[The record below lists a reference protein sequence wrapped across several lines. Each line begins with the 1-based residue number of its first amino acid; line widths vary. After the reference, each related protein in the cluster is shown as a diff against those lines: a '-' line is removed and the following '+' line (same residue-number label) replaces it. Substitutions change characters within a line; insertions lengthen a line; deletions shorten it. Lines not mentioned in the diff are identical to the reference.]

1 MSLAEGN
8 AVVSAAGAQ
17 GLALRSNVVGADEDD
32 AQSIAAQAT
41 TVGAAGMQGITLQ
54 NTVLRV
60 GEAETQSIAQPVAGV
75 NAAGIDDV
83 RTMMQQILQS
93 VGVTQQ
99 AVGEIQK
106 QQKEQQQQLQETKE
120 LLQKQQKEQQQQL
133 QETKELLCKALAAQ
147 EQHVQSSNDEQK
159 VLRSKLFI
167 VTDGLG
173 KMEENL
179 HVLAQQTTSEQAR
192 ARAQE
197 QKLQEEMEKLRGNE
211 MQQLHKDLQA
221 LRHELQKCRGNEE
234 RLQQS
239 CEDVQAQAQ
248 EQLQRLH
255 ELERLR
261 SNEEAELVRLTA
273 DRLLAFEHELQKL
286 RGNEEPPRLLKEAET
301 IQDELLG
308 KYNVLWRTYST
319 EACAMEHVQAQLQ
332 AHEQQLKK
340 LHEQE
345 KVRSRDQGCGRAEQ
359 QQQLQETLAICER
372 KLQEALAKLKG
383 GESRVMSTLEQER
396 AREGQLRR
404 KVEEL
409 TRMIETMCNEQ
420 AKLKEA
426 TRHLQE
432 AEDQRAGERVKGEI
446 QASATVK
453 AQDRRVASTTP
464 GASTTSA
471 LDTPLRYPFTT
482 EAGGRVTCK
491 ERAHVDTVKTQDRV
505 LEFTALGATTAAAAD
520 TRSPTTAVALDTPVC
535 MTKGNAT
542 TNTPLKGGARLANVS
557 TTSDESVN
565 VSTTSDESVNVST
578 TSDDSVKR
586 KIRHYVY
593 YTRDWDFARKEKLEM
608 LLEMLQ
614 WQYARG
620 ESVLIFVATE
630 SEAYL
635 LEDVL
640 LSIQFDVLSIA
651 GSIKG
656 NRGQSERGQALKI
669 FRDGH
674 HPGPKVLIAT
684 DESVG
689 SAEDIPTVDIVVS
702 YDMPDTIEEY
712 ERRIGRARSNGM
724 ATSFFTPEDAHLA
737 RDLERTL
744 IYVQQEVPRFLKVM
758 RVARFSY
765 QEGDHVVSLID
776 FHGVRKGDVGL
787 VLGPCCDK
795 KKVDWAERMQVSF
808 GKGRQTEKCDY
819 VRWHMRMAD
828 EHEVG
833 SWEHVYDYDQR
844 LVSKWA
850 PLGSRATTVAGR
862 GRNRIQEGA
871 ESVSLA
877 RLRRTHASRFVE

>member
-1 MSLAEGN
+1 
-8 AVVSAAGAQ
+8 VVSAAGAQ

-32 AQSIAAQAT
+32 AQIIAAQAT
-41 TVGAAGMQGITLQ
+41 TVGAAGMQGITRQ
-54 NTVLRV
+54 NTLLRS

-133 QETKELLCKALAAQ
+133 QETKELLRKALAAQ

-211 MQQLHKDLQA
+211 MQQVHKDLQA

-255 ELERLR
+255 ELEKLR

-345 KVRSRDQGCGRAEQ
+345 KARSRDQGCGRSEQ
-359 QQQLQETLAICER
+359 QQQLQETMAICER

-396 AREGQLRR
+396 VREGQLRR

-409 TRMIETMCNEQ
+409 TRMIEMMCNEQ

-432 AEDQRAGERVKGEI
+432 AEDQRAGERVKGEE

-453 AQDRRVASTTP
+453 AQDRRVASMTP

-482 EAGGRVTCK
+482 EAGGRVTFTTEAGGRVTCN

-542 TNTPLKGGARLANVS
+542 ANTPLKGGARLANVS
-557 TTSDESVN
+557 TTSDEF
-565 VSTTSDESVNVST
+565 VNVST

-593 YTRDWDFARKEKLEM
+593 YTRGGDLARKEKLEM
-608 LLEMLQ
+608 LQ
-614 WQYARG
+614 WQCARG

-702 YDMPDTIEEY
+702 YDMPDTIDEY
-712 ERRIGRARSNGM
+712 ERRIWRARNNGM

-744 IYVQQEVPRFLKVM
+744 INAQQEVPRFLKEM

-808 GKGRQTEKCDY
+808 GRGRQTEKCDY

-828 EHEVG
+828 EHEVAA
-833 SWEHVYDYDQR
+833 WEHVYVYDQR
-844 LVSKWA
+844 NSKFEVVAATSQKA
-850 PLGSRATTVAGR
+850 PPRFGFEV
-862 GRNRIQEGA
+862 GA
-871 ESVSLA
+871 A
-877 RLRRTHASRFVE
+877 R

>member
-17 GLALRSNVVGADEDD
+17 GLALRSNVVGADEGD
-32 AQSIAAQAT
+32 AQIIAAQAT
-41 TVGAAGMQGITLQ
+41 TVGAAGMQGITRQ
-54 NTVLRV
+54 NTLLRA

-133 QETKELLCKALAAQ
+133 QETKELLRKALAAQ
-147 EQHVQSSNDEQK
+147 EQHVKSSNDEQK

-255 ELERLR
+255 ELEKLR

-409 TRMIETMCNEQ
+409 TRMIEMMCNEQ

-432 AEDQRAGERVKGEI
+432 AEDQRAGERVKGEE

-482 EAGGRVTCK
+482 EAGGRVTFTTEAGGRVTCN

-542 TNTPLKGGARLANVS
+542 ANTPLKGGARLANVS
-557 TTSDESVN
+557 TTSDEF
-565 VSTTSDESVNVST
+565 VNVST

-593 YTRDWDFARKEKLEM
+593 YTRGGDLGRQEKLEI
-608 LLEMLQ
+608 LQ
-614 WQYARG
+614 WQCARG
-620 ESVLIFVATE
+620 KSVLIFVATE

-651 GSIKG
+651 GSIKD

-702 YDMPDTIEEY
+702 YDMPDTIDEY
-712 ERRIGRARSNGM
+712 ERRIWRARNNGM

-744 IYVQQEVPRFLKVM
+744 INAQQEVPRFLKEM

-833 SWEHVYDYDQR
+833 AWEHVYVYDQR
-844 LVSKWA
+844 NSKE
-850 PLGSRATTVAGR
+850 LRGGRRYVAEGDTALWFRSGR
-862 GRNRIQEGA
+862 
-871 ESVSLA
+871 
-877 RLRRTHASRFVE
+877 H

>member
-1 MSLAEGN
+1 
-8 AVVSAAGAQ
+8 
-17 GLALRSNVVGADEDD
+17 VVGADEDD
-32 AQSIAAQAT
+32 AQIIAAQAT
-41 TVGAAGMQGITLQ
+41 TVGAAGMQGITRQ
-54 NTVLRV
+54 NTLLRA

-133 QETKELLCKALAAQ
+133 QETKELLRKALAAQ

-255 ELERLR
+255 ELEKLR

-409 TRMIETMCNEQ
+409 TRMIEMMCNEQ

-432 AEDQRAGERVKGEI
+432 AEDQRAGERVKGEE

-482 EAGGRVTCK
+482 EAGGRVTFTTEAGGRVTCN

-542 TNTPLKGGARLANVS
+542 ANTPLKGGARLANVS
-557 TTSDESVN
+557 TTSDEF
-565 VSTTSDESVNVST
+565 VNVST

-593 YTRDWDFARKEKLEM
+593 YTRGGDLARKEKLEM
-608 LLEMLQ
+608 LQ
-614 WQYARG
+614 WQCARG

-689 SAEDIPTVDIVVS
+689 SSEDIPTVDIVVS
-702 YDMPDTIEEY
+702 YDMPDTIDEY
-712 ERRIGRARSNGM
+712 ERRIWRARNNGM

-744 IYVQQEVPRFLKVM
+744 INAQQEVPRFLKEM

-833 SWEHVYDYDQR
+833 AWEHVYVYDQR
-844 LVSKWA
+844 NSKE
-850 PLGSRATTVAGR
+850 LRGGRRYVAEGDTALWFRSGR
-862 GRNRIQEGA
+862 
-871 ESVSLA
+871 
-877 RLRRTHASRFVE
+877 H

>member
-8 AVVSAAGAQ
+8 AVVDAVVSAAGAQGLAAQ

-120 LLQKQQKEQQQQL
+120 LLR
-133 QETKELLCKALAAQ
+133 KALAAQ

-409 TRMIETMCNEQ
+409 TRMIEMMCNEQ

-482 EAGGRVTCK
+482 EAGGRVTCN

-565 VSTTSDESVNVST
+565 VSTTSD
-578 TSDDSVKR
+578 DSVKR

-593 YTRDWDFARKEKLEM
+593 YTRGGDLGRQEK
-608 LLEMLQ
+608 LEMLQ
-614 WQYARG
+614 WQCARG

-656 NRGQSERGQALKI
+656 NRGQSEREQALRI

-684 DESVG
+684 DESVD

-744 IYVQQEVPRFLKVM
+744 IYVQQEVPRFLKEM
-758 RVARFSY
+758 RVARCTRFSY

-795 KKVDWAERMQVSF
+795 KKVDWADRMQVSF

-833 SWEHVYDYDQR
+833 AWEHVYVYDQR
-844 LVSKWA
+844 NSKE
-850 PLGSRATTVAGR
+850 LRGGRRYVAEGDTALWFRSGR
-862 GRNRIQEGA
+862 
-871 ESVSLA
+871 
-877 RLRRTHASRFVE
+877 H

>member
-1 MSLAEGN
+1 MSLA
-8 AVVSAAGAQ
+8 AVVSAAGAQGLAAQ

-167 VTDGLG
+167 VADGLG

-432 AEDQRAGERVKGEI
+432 AEDQRAGERVKGEE
-446 QASATVK
+446 QASDTVK

-565 VSTTSDESVNVST
+565 VSTTSD
-578 TSDDSVKR
+578 DSVKR

-593 YTRDWDFARKEKLEM
+593 YTRGGDLGRQEKLEI
-608 LLEMLQ
+608 LQ
-614 WQYARG
+614 WQCARG
-620 ESVLIFVATE
+620 KSVLVFVATE

-656 NRGQSERGQALKI
+656 NRGQSEREQALRI

-819 VRWHMRMAD
+819 VRWHMRMAN

-833 SWEHVYDYDQR
+833 AWEHVYDYDQR
-844 LVSKWA
+844 NSKFKVVA
-850 PLGSRATTVAGR
+850 ATSQKAALRFGFEV
-862 GRNRIQEGA
+862 GA
-871 ESVSLA
+871 A
-877 RLRRTHASRFVE
+877 R

>member
-32 AQSIAAQAT
+32 AQIIAAQAT
-41 TVGAAGMQGITLQ
+41 TVGAAGMQGITRQ
-54 NTVLRV
+54 NTLLRA

-133 QETKELLCKALAAQ
+133 QETKELLRKALAAQ

-255 ELERLR
+255 ELEKLR

-345 KVRSRDQGCGRAEQ
+345 KVRSRAQGCGRAEQ

-409 TRMIETMCNEQ
+409 TRMIEMMCNEQ

-432 AEDQRAGERVKGEI
+432 AEDQRAGERVKGEE

-482 EAGGRVTCK
+482 EAGGRVTFTTEAGGRVTCN

-542 TNTPLKGGARLANVS
+542 ANTPLKGGARLANVS
-557 TTSDESVN
+557 TTSDEF
-565 VSTTSDESVNVST
+565 VNVST

-593 YTRDWDFARKEKLEM
+593 YTRGGDLARKEKLEM
-608 LLEMLQ
+608 LQ
-614 WQYARG
+614 WQCARG

-689 SAEDIPTVDIVVS
+689 SSEDIPTVDIVVS
-702 YDMPDTIEEY
+702 YDMPDTIDEY
-712 ERRIGRARSNGM
+712 ERRIWRARNNGM

-744 IYVQQEVPRFLKVM
+744 INAQQEVPRFLKEM

-828 EHEVG
+828 DHEVAA
-833 SWEHVYDYDQR
+833 WEHVYVYDQR
-844 LVSKWA
+844 NSKFEVVAATSQKA
-850 PLGSRATTVAGR
+850 PPRFGFEV
-862 GRNRIQEGA
+862 GA
-871 ESVSLA
+871 A
-877 RLRRTHASRFVE
+877 R

>member
-17 GLALRSNVVGADEDD
+17 GLALRSNVVGADEGD
-32 AQSIAAQAT
+32 AQIIAAQAT
-41 TVGAAGMQGITLQ
+41 TVGAAGMQGITRQ
-54 NTVLRV
+54 NTLLRA

-120 LLQKQQKEQQQQL
+120 LLR
-133 QETKELLCKALAAQ
+133 KALAAQ

-409 TRMIETMCNEQ
+409 TRMIEMMCNEQ

-432 AEDQRAGERVKGEI
+432 AEDQRAGERVKGEE

-482 EAGGRVTCK
+482 EAGGRVTCN

-542 TNTPLKGGARLANVS
+542 ANTPLKGGARLANVS

-593 YTRDWDFARKEKLEM
+593 YTRGGDLARKEKLEM
-608 LLEMLQ
+608 LQ
-614 WQYARG
+614 WQCARG
-620 ESVLIFVATE
+620 ESVVIFVATE

-656 NRGQSERGQALKI
+656 NRGQSEREQALRI

-744 IYVQQEVPRFLKVM
+744 INAQQEVPRFLKEM

-833 SWEHVYDYDQR
+833 AWEHVYVYDQR
-844 LVSKWA
+844 NSKE
-850 PLGSRATTVAGR
+850 LRGGRRYVAEGDTALWFRSGR
-862 GRNRIQEGA
+862 
-871 ESVSLA
+871 
-877 RLRRTHASRFVE
+877 H

>member
-133 QETKELLCKALAAQ
+133 QETKELLRKALAAQ

-255 ELERLR
+255 ELEKLR

-409 TRMIETMCNEQ
+409 TRMIEMMCNEQ

-432 AEDQRAGERVKGEI
+432 AEDQRAGERVKGEE

-482 EAGGRVTCK
+482 EAGGRVTFTTEAGGRVTCN

-542 TNTPLKGGARLANVS
+542 ANTPLKGGARLANVS
-557 TTSDESVN
+557 TTSDEF
-565 VSTTSDESVNVST
+565 VNVST

-593 YTRDWDFARKEKLEM
+593 YTRGGDLARKEKLEM
-608 LLEMLQ
+608 LQ
-614 WQYARG
+614 WQCARG

-702 YDMPDTIEEY
+702 YDMPDTIDEY
-712 ERRIGRARSNGM
+712 ERRIWRARNNGM

-744 IYVQQEVPRFLKVM
+744 INAQQEVPRFLKEM

-833 SWEHVYDYDQR
+833 AWEHVYVYDQR
-844 LVSKWA
+844 NSKE
-850 PLGSRATTVAGR
+850 LRGGRRYVAEGDTALWFRSGR
-862 GRNRIQEGA
+862 
-871 ESVSLA
+871 
-877 RLRRTHASRFVE
+877 H

>member
-32 AQSIAAQAT
+32 AQIIAAQAT
-41 TVGAAGMQGITLQ
+41 TVGAAGMQGITRQ
-54 NTVLRV
+54 NTLLRA

-133 QETKELLCKALAAQ
+133 QETKELLRKALAAQ
-147 EQHVQSSNDEQK
+147 EQHVKSSNDEQK

-255 ELERLR
+255 ELEKLR

-409 TRMIETMCNEQ
+409 TRMIEMMCNEQ

-432 AEDQRAGERVKGEI
+432 AEDQRAGERVKGEE

-482 EAGGRVTCK
+482 EAGGRVTFTTEAGGRVTCN

-542 TNTPLKGGARLANVS
+542 ANTPLKGGARLANVS
-557 TTSDESVN
+557 TTSDEF
-565 VSTTSDESVNVST
+565 VNVST

-593 YTRDWDFARKEKLEM
+593 YTRGGDLARKEKLEM
-608 LLEMLQ
+608 LQ
-614 WQYARG
+614 WQCARG

-689 SAEDIPTVDIVVS
+689 SSEDIPTVDIVVS
-702 YDMPDTIEEY
+702 YDMPDTIDEY
-712 ERRIGRARSNGM
+712 ERRIWRARNNGM

-744 IYVQQEVPRFLKVM
+744 INAQQEVPRFLKEM

-833 SWEHVYDYDQR
+833 AWEHVYVYDQR
-844 LVSKWA
+844 NSKE
-850 PLGSRATTVAGR
+850 LRGGRRYVAEGDTALWFRSGR
-862 GRNRIQEGA
+862 
-871 ESVSLA
+871 
-877 RLRRTHASRFVE
+877 H

>member
-1 MSLAEGN
+1 MSLA

-359 QQQLQETLAICER
+359 QQQLQETLAICEC
-372 KLQEALAKLKG
+372 KLQETLAKLKG

-409 TRMIETMCNEQ
+409 TRMIEMMCNEQ

-432 AEDQRAGERVKGEI
+432 AEDQRAGERVKGEE

-565 VSTTSDESVNVST
+565 VSTTSD
-578 TSDDSVKR
+578 DSVKR

-593 YTRDWDFARKEKLEM
+593 YTRGGDLGRQEKLEI
-608 LLEMLQ
+608 LQ
-614 WQYARG
+614 WQCARG
-620 ESVLIFVATE
+620 KSVLVFVATE

-656 NRGQSERGQALKI
+656 NRGQSEREQALRI

-819 VRWHMRMAD
+819 VRWHMRMAN

-833 SWEHVYDYDQR
+833 AWEHVYDYDQR
-844 LVSKWA
+844 NSKFKVVA
-850 PLGSRATTVAGR
+850 ATSQKAALRFGFEV
-862 GRNRIQEGA
+862 GA
-871 ESVSLA
+871 A
-877 RLRRTHASRFVE
+877 R

>member
-32 AQSIAAQAT
+32 AQIIAAQAT
-41 TVGAAGMQGITLQ
+41 TVGAAGMQGITRQ
-54 NTVLRV
+54 NTLLRA

-255 ELERLR
+255 ELEKLR

-409 TRMIETMCNEQ
+409 TRMIEMMCNEQ

-432 AEDQRAGERVKGEI
+432 AEDQRAGERVKGEE

-482 EAGGRVTCK
+482 EAGGRVTFTTEAGGRVTCN

-520 TRSPTTAVALDTPVC
+520 TRSPTTAVALDTLVC

-542 TNTPLKGGARLANVS
+542 ANTPLKGGARLA
-557 TTSDESVN
+557 N

-593 YTRDWDFARKEKLEM
+593 YTRGGDLARKEKLEM
-608 LLEMLQ
+608 LQ
-614 WQYARG
+614 WQCARG

-819 VRWHMRMAD
+819 VRWHMRMAN

-833 SWEHVYDYDQR
+833 AWEHVYDYDQR
-844 LVSKWA
+844 NSKFKVVA
-850 PLGSRATTVAGR
+850 ATSQKAALRFGFEV
-862 GRNRIQEGA
+862 GA
-871 ESVSLA
+871 T
-877 RLRRTHASRFVE
+877 R

>member
-167 VTDGLG
+167 VADGLG

-409 TRMIETMCNEQ
+409 TRMIEMMCNEQ

-432 AEDQRAGERVKGEI
+432 AEDQRAGERVKGEE

-565 VSTTSDESVNVST
+565 VSTTSD
-578 TSDDSVKR
+578 DSVKR

-593 YTRDWDFARKEKLEM
+593 YTRGGDLGRQEKLEI
-608 LLEMLQ
+608 LQ
-614 WQYARG
+614 WQCARG

-656 NRGQSERGQALKI
+656 NRGQSEREQALRI

-724 ATSFFTPEDAHLA
+724 ATSFFTPEDAQPG
-737 RDLERTL
+737 TL
-744 IYVQQEVPRFLKVM
+744 
-758 RVARFSY
+758 
-765 QEGDHVVSLID
+765 
-776 FHGVRKGDVGL
+776 KG
-787 VLGPCCDK
+787 P
-795 KKVDWAERMQVSF
+795 
-808 GKGRQTEKCDY
+808 
-819 VRWHMRMAD
+819 
-828 EHEVG
+828 
-833 SWEHVYDYDQR
+833 
-844 LVSKWA
+844 
-850 PLGSRATTVAGR
+850 
-862 GRNRIQEGA
+862 
-871 ESVSLA
+871 
-877 RLRRTHASRFVE
+877 

>member
-41 TVGAAGMQGITLQ
+41 TVGAAGMQVITLQ

-60 GEAETQSIAQPVAGV
+60 GAAETQSIAQPVAGV

-106 QQKEQQQQLQETKE
+106 QQKEQQQQFQEILQSVGVTQQAVGEI
-120 LLQKQQKEQQQQL
+120 QKQQKEQQQQL
-133 QETKELLCKALAAQ
+133 QETKELLRKALAAQ

-159 VLRSKLFI
+159 VLRSKFFI

-239 CEDVQAQAQ
+239 CEDVQARAQ

-255 ELERLR
+255 ELEKLR

-273 DRLLAFEHELQKL
+273 DRLLTFEHELQKL

-345 KVRSRDQGCGRAEQ
+345 KARSRDQGCGRSEQ
-359 QQQLQETLAICER
+359 QQQLQETMAICER

-396 AREGQLRR
+396 VREGQLRR

-409 TRMIETMCNEQ
+409 TRMIEMMCNEQ

-432 AEDQRAGERVKGEI
+432 AEDKRAGERVKGEE
-446 QASATVK
+446 QASATV
-453 AQDRRVASTTP
+453 RYPFTTAP
-464 GASTTSA
+464 GAKTTAA

-542 TNTPLKGGARLANVS
+542 TNTPLKGVARLANVS

-586 KIRHYVY
+586 KIRQKVY
-593 YTRDWDFARKEKLEM
+593 YTRGGDFTRKEKLEM
-608 LLEMLQ
+608 LRSQ
-614 WQYARG
+614 CARG
-620 ESVLIFVATE
+620 ESLLIFVATE

-656 NRGQSERGQALKI
+656 NRGQSERRQALKI

-702 YDMPDTIEEY
+702 YDMPDTIDEY
-712 ERRIGRARSNGM
+712 ERRIWRARNNGM

-744 IYVQQEVPRFLKVM
+744 INAQQEVPRFLKEM

-795 KKVDWAERMQVSF
+795 KVDWAERMQVSF
-808 GKGRQTEKCDY
+808 GRGRQTEKCDY

-828 EHEVG
+828 DHEVAA
-833 SWEHVYDYDQR
+833 WEHVYVYDQR
-844 LVSKWA
+844 NSKFEVVAATSQKA
-850 PLGSRATTVAGR
+850 PPRFGFEV
-862 GRNRIQEGA
+862 GA
-871 ESVSLA
+871 A
-877 RLRRTHASRFVE
+877 R

>member
-32 AQSIAAQAT
+32 AQIIAAQAT
-41 TVGAAGMQGITLQ
+41 TVGAAGMQGITRQ
-54 NTVLRV
+54 NTLLRS

-133 QETKELLCKALAAQ
+133 QETKELLRKALAAQ

-255 ELERLR
+255 ELEKLR

-345 KVRSRDQGCGRAEQ
+345 KARSRDQGCGRSEQ
-359 QQQLQETLAICER
+359 QQQLQETMAICER

-396 AREGQLRR
+396 VREGQLRR

-409 TRMIETMCNEQ
+409 TRMIEMMCNEQ

-432 AEDQRAGERVKGEI
+432 AEDQRAGERVKGEE

-453 AQDRRVASTTP
+453 AQDRRVASMTP

-482 EAGGRVTCK
+482 EAGGRVTFTTEAGGRVTCN

-542 TNTPLKGGARLANVS
+542 ANTPLKGGARLANVS
-557 TTSDESVN
+557 TTSDEF
-565 VSTTSDESVNVST
+565 VNVST

-593 YTRDWDFARKEKLEM
+593 YTRGGDLARKEKLEM
-608 LLEMLQ
+608 LQ
-614 WQYARG
+614 WQCARG

-702 YDMPDTIEEY
+702 YDMPDTIDEY
-712 ERRIGRARSNGM
+712 ERRIWRARNNGM

-744 IYVQQEVPRFLKVM
+744 INAQQEVPRFLKEM

-808 GKGRQTEKCDY
+808 GRGRQTEKCDY

-828 EHEVG
+828 EHEVAA
-833 SWEHVYDYDQR
+833 WEHVYVYDQR
-844 LVSKWA
+844 NSKFEVVAATSQKA
-850 PLGSRATTVAGR
+850 PPRFGFEV
-862 GRNRIQEGA
+862 GA
-871 ESVSLA
+871 A
-877 RLRRTHASRFVE
+877 R

>member
-106 QQKEQQQQLQETKE
+106 QQKEQQQQLQEPKE

-133 QETKELLCKALAAQ
+133 QETKELLRKALAAQ

-255 ELERLR
+255 ELEKLR

-409 TRMIETMCNEQ
+409 TRMIEMMCNEQ

-432 AEDQRAGERVKGEI
+432 AEDQRAGERVKGEE

-482 EAGGRVTCK
+482 EAGGRVTFTRAAGGRVTCN
-491 ERAHVDTVKTQDRV
+491 ERTHVDTVKTQDRV

-565 VSTTSDESVNVST
+565 VSTTSD
-578 TSDDSVKR
+578 DSVKR

-593 YTRDWDFARKEKLEM
+593 YTRGGDLGRQEK
-608 LLEMLQ
+608 LEMLQ
-614 WQYARG
+614 WQCARG

-656 NRGQSERGQALKI
+656 NRGQSEREQALRI

-702 YDMPDTIEEY
+702 YDMPDTIDEY
-712 ERRIGRARSNGM
+712 ERRIWRARNNGM

-744 IYVQQEVPRFLKVM
+744 INAQQEVPRFLKEM

-833 SWEHVYDYDQR
+833 AWEHVYVYDQR
-844 LVSKWA
+844 NSKE
-850 PLGSRATTVAGR
+850 LRGGRRYVAEGDTALWFRSGR
-862 GRNRIQEGA
+862 
-871 ESVSLA
+871 
-877 RLRRTHASRFVE
+877 H

>member
-32 AQSIAAQAT
+32 TQSIAAQAT

-133 QETKELLCKALAAQ
+133 QETKELLRKALAAQ

-255 ELERLR
+255 ELEKLR

-409 TRMIETMCNEQ
+409 TRMIEMMCNEQ

-432 AEDQRAGERVKGEI
+432 AEDQRAGERVKGEE

-482 EAGGRVTCK
+482 EAGGRVTFTTEAGGRVTCN

-542 TNTPLKGGARLANVS
+542 ANTPLKGGARLA
-557 TTSDESVN
+557 N

-593 YTRDWDFARKEKLEM
+593 YSRGGDFARKEKLEM
-608 LLEMLQ
+608 LQ
-614 WQYARG
+614 WQCARG

-689 SAEDIPTVDIVVS
+689 SSEDIPTVDIVVS
-702 YDMPDTIEEY
+702 YDMSDTIDEY
-712 ERRIGRARSNGM
+712 ERRIWRARNNGM

-744 IYVQQEVPRFLKVM
+744 INAQQEVPRFLKEM

-833 SWEHVYDYDQR
+833 AWEHVYVYDQR
-844 LVSKWA
+844 NSKE
-850 PLGSRATTVAGR
+850 LRGGRRYVAEGDTALWFRSGR
-862 GRNRIQEGA
+862 
-871 ESVSLA
+871 
-877 RLRRTHASRFVE
+877 H

>member
-1 MSLAEGN
+1 
-8 AVVSAAGAQ
+8 
-17 GLALRSNVVGADEDD
+17 
-32 AQSIAAQAT
+32 
-41 TVGAAGMQGITLQ
+41 
-54 NTVLRV
+54 
-60 GEAETQSIAQPVAGV
+60 
-75 NAAGIDDV
+75 
-83 RTMMQQILQS
+83 
-93 VGVTQQ
+93 
-99 AVGEIQK
+99 
-106 QQKEQQQQLQETKE
+106 
-120 LLQKQQKEQQQQL
+120 
-133 QETKELLCKALAAQ
+133 
-147 EQHVQSSNDEQK
+147 
-159 VLRSKLFI
+159 
-167 VTDGLG
+167 
-173 KMEENL
+173 
-179 HVLAQQTTSEQAR
+179 
-192 ARAQE
+192 
-197 QKLQEEMEKLRGNE
+197 
-211 MQQLHKDLQA
+211 
-221 LRHELQKCRGNEE
+221 
-234 RLQQS
+234 
-239 CEDVQAQAQ
+239 
-248 EQLQRLH
+248 
-255 ELERLR
+255 
-261 SNEEAELVRLTA
+261 
-273 DRLLAFEHELQKL
+273 
-286 RGNEEPPRLLKEAET
+286 
-301 IQDELLG
+301 
-308 KYNVLWRTYST
+308 
-319 EACAMEHVQAQLQ
+319 
-332 AHEQQLKK
+332 
-340 LHEQE
+340 
-345 KVRSRDQGCGRAEQ
+345 
-359 QQQLQETLAICER
+359 
-372 KLQEALAKLKG
+372 
-383 GESRVMSTLEQER
+383 MSTLEQER

-409 TRMIETMCNEQ
+409 TRMIEMMCNEQ

-482 EAGGRVTCK
+482 EAGGRVTCN

-505 LEFTALGATTAAAAD
+505 LEFTALGATTA
-520 TRSPTTAVALDTPVC
+520 TTAVALDTPVC

-565 VSTTSDESVNVST
+565 VSTTSD
-578 TSDDSVKR
+578 DSVKR

-593 YTRDWDFARKEKLEM
+593 YTRGGDLGRQEKLEI
-608 LLEMLQ
+608 LQ
-614 WQYARG
+614 WQCARG
-620 ESVLIFVATE
+620 KSVLVFVATE

-656 NRGQSERGQALKI
+656 NRGQSEREQALRI

-724 ATSFFTPEDAHLA
+724 ATSFFTFEDAHLA

-744 IYVQQEVPRFLKVM
+744 IYVQQEVPLFLKVM
-758 RVARFSY
+758 RVDRFSY

-819 VRWHMRMAD
+819 VRWHMRMAN

-833 SWEHVYDYDQR
+833 AWEHVYDYDQR
-844 LVSKWA
+844 NSKIKVVA
-850 PLGSRATTVAGR
+850 ATSQKAALRFGFEV
-862 GRNRIQEGA
+862 GA
-871 ESVSLA
+871 A
-877 RLRRTHASRFVE
+877 R

>member
-32 AQSIAAQAT
+32 AQIIAAQAT
-41 TVGAAGMQGITLQ
+41 TVGAAGMQGITRQ
-54 NTVLRV
+54 NTLLRA

-120 LLQKQQKEQQQQL
+120 LLR
-133 QETKELLCKALAAQ
+133 KALAAQ

-255 ELERLR
+255 ELEKFR

-409 TRMIETMCNEQ
+409 TRMIEMMCNEQ

-432 AEDQRAGERVKGEI
+432 AEDQRAGERVKGEE

-482 EAGGRVTCK
+482 EAGGRVTFTTEAGGRVTCN

-542 TNTPLKGGARLANVS
+542 ANTPLKGGARLANVS
-557 TTSDESVN
+557 TTSDEFVN

-593 YTRDWDFARKEKLEM
+593 YTRGGDLARKEKLEM
-608 LLEMLQ
+608 LQ
-614 WQYARG
+614 WQCARG

-656 NRGQSERGQALKI
+656 NRGQSERGQPLKI

-689 SAEDIPTVDIVVS
+689 SSEDIPTVDIVVS
-702 YDMPDTIEEY
+702 YDMPDTIDEY
-712 ERRIGRARSNGM
+712 ERRIWRARNNGM

-744 IYVQQEVPRFLKVM
+744 INAQQEVPRFLKEM

-833 SWEHVYDYDQR
+833 AWEHVYVYDQR
-844 LVSKWA
+844 NSKE
-850 PLGSRATTVAGR
+850 LRGGRRYVAEGDTALWFRSGR
-862 GRNRIQEGA
+862 
-871 ESVSLA
+871 
-877 RLRRTHASRFVE
+877 H